1 MRGEEGERVYI
12 ALQKAPTPKEKKTL
26 EKRMHETKV

>member
-12 ALQKAPTPKEKKTL
+12 ALQKAPTPKERKNIR
-26 EKRMHETKV
+26 EENA